1 MAEAPAIALAVEED
15 APQWARMAK
24 LACDLTVELT
34 IPEFRISDLMRLEKG
49 SVVDSRRAAGSDV
62 PLLVNG
68 TFVAWSEFEVVAR
81 HLAVRVTELG

>member
-1 MAEAPAIALAVEED
+1 MSEAATTAIAVEKD

-24 LACDLTVELT
+24 LECELTVELA

-68 TFVAWSEFEVVAR
+68 TFVAWSEFEVVSR